1 MLDSRPARALALQVG
16 LLVWGGR
23 LVGTVDS
30 RGLPTEYS
38 LAAAPDRYAG
48 EEVVVTAE
56 VVSTDPLVVADSFQ
70 YRDVRVTVVDA
81 DVDAAVG
88 DDLRVYGVVESTRD
102 TGTGTEA
109 TVRALNAFVVP
120 RSGLQYAY
128 VVSALAG
135 LWVLYRLVR
144 GWRLDTGRWGLIPR
158 EEDSRGE
165 HHEREGGEPTDA

>member
-56 VVSTDPLVVADSFQ
+56 VVTTDPLVGSGSFRD
-70 YRDVRVTVVDA
+70 RDVRVTVVDA
-81 DVDAAVG
+81 TWTP
-88 DDLRVYGVVESTRD
+88 RW
-102 TGTGTEA
+102 A
-109 TVRALNAFVVP
+109 TSCGCTAWSSRRATPAPGP
-120 RSGLQYAY
+120 RRPSG
-128 VVSALAG
+128 
-135 LWVLYRLVR
+135 R
-144 GWRLDTGRWGLIPR
+144 
-158 EEDSRGE
+158 
-165 HHEREGGEPTDA
+165 

>member
-1 MLDSRPARALALQVG
+1 M
-16 LLVWGGR
+16 
-23 LVGTVDS
+23 
-30 RGLPTEYS
+30 
-38 LAAAPDRYAG
+38 
-48 EEVVVTAE
+48 
-56 VVSTDPLVVADSFQ
+56 
-70 YRDVRVTVVDA
+70 
-81 DVDAAVG
+81 DAAVG
-88 DDLRVYGVVESTRD
+88 DELWVYGVVESTRD